1 MRPDSLAP
9 SLGNARYKKSK
20 MASDAPPLQRLS
32 SQQLAEA
39 RAAAMVNMSSIA
51 DVLVDADLS
60 QVVLRNLDSRALAAC
75 DATCKALAAVTD
87 ASWQHIS
94 KTQWPKIM
102 ARSTTQ
108 QTAAGMGHR
117 AYFLWRVRKKE
128 EHIKEAFQLALQDDA
143 AGLIQM
149 LDAGKCI
156 NGRHPYL
163 GRRRSPMALHSICGE
178 SPGDDGQTVL
188 HAAAW
193 KSAREAMKLLLE
205 ADGVELGACTR
216 CGFTALHY
224 AAARAGADICR
235 LLVEGG
241 ADHEMGTVVSKYAY
255 GKGMPVDNAHGE
267 AKAYLENLSY
277 AHRG

>member
-1 MRPDSLAP
+1 
-9 SLGNARYKKSK
+9 
-20 MASDAPPLQRLS
+20 MASEAAAPPLQRLS

-39 RAAAMVNMSSIA
+39 RAAVMVNMSSLA
-51 DVLVDADLS
+51 DVLIMDADLS
-60 QVVLRNLDSRALAAC
+60 HVVLRNLDSCALSAC

-87 ASWQHIS
+87 ASWKHMS
-94 KTQWPKIM
+94 TKQWPKIM
-102 ARSTTQ
+102 TRSTTQ

-117 AYFLWRVRKKE
+117 AYFLWRVRNKQ

-156 NGRHPYL
+156 NGKHPYL
-163 GRRRSPMALHSICGE
+163 GRRQSPMAVHSICGE

-193 KSAREAMKLLLE
+193 KSACEAVKLLLE

-216 CGFTALHY
+216 CGFTPLHY
-224 AAARAGADICR
+224 AAARGGADMCR

-241 ADHEMGTVVSKYAY
+241 ADHEMGTVVGKYAS
-255 GKGMPVDNAHGE
+255 GKGMPVDNAHGAAE
-267 AKAYLENLSY
+267 AYLENLSY
-277 AHRG
+277 AHSG